1 METIQV
7 VLDAR
12 LLQATDRVARRRKMN
27 RSALI
32 RDAIRAHLRSLET
45 RDLEDRDR
53 KGYQAAG
60 QDDALLR
67 WEAEAAWPAD

>member
-7 VLDAR
+7 ILDAR

-32 RDAIRAHLRSLET
+32 RDAIRAHLRSLEI
-45 RDLEDRDR
+45 RDLEERDR
-53 KGYQAAG
+53 KGYEVAG
-60 QDDALLR
+60 QDDELLR
-67 WEAEAAWPAD
+67 WAAEAAWPDD